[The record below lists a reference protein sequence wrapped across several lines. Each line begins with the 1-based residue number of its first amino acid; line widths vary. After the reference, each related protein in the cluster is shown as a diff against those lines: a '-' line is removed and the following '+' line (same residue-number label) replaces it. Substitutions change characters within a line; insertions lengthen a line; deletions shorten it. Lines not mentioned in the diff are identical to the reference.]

1 MRDLWHIRI
10 FNVWIPQQD
19 MRRAV
24 KRPGEL
30 EGPVAEHAVGRV
42 AMAMPGSAGRT
53 VALRTEGGRAR
64 ILDEI
69 PVTPTV
75 RLSLDVETFTCLGC
89 GRWNPA
95 ATLQPRKV
103 QVTRCPF
110 RKSCASTF
118 RFRQGVKWEA
128 LSCHVHR
135 IGISIC
141 EFP

>member
-10 FNVWIPQQD
+10 FDAWIPQQD

-30 EGPVAEHAVGRV
+30 EGPGAEHVVGRIV
-42 AMAMPGSAGRT
+42 MAMPGSAGRT

-89 GRWNPA
+89 GRWTPA
-95 ATLQPRKV
+95 APWQPRKV
-103 QVTRCPF
+103 QGT
-110 RKSCASTF
+110 SDT
-118 RFRQGVKWEA
+118 A
-128 LSCHVHR
+128 LGQVIVAQMHMM
-135 IGISIC
+135 I
-141 EFP
+141 

>member
-10 FNVWIPQQD
+10 FDAWIPQQD

-42 AMAMPGSAGRT
+42 AMAMPGSAGHT
-53 VALRTEGGRAR
+53 VALRMEGGRAR
-64 ILDEI
+64 SLDEI

-103 QVTRCPF
+103 QVT
-110 RKSCASTF
+110 SDTVLGQVIVA
-118 RFRQGVKWEA
+118 QM
-128 LSCHVHR
+128 H
-135 IGISIC
+135 IMI
-141 EFP
+141 

>member
-10 FNVWIPQQD
+10 VDAWISQQD

-64 ILDEI
+64 ILDE
-69 PVTPTV
+69 
-75 RLSLDVETFTCLGC
+75 SL
-89 GRWNPA
+89 
-95 ATLQPRKV
+95 
-103 QVTRCPF
+103 
-110 RKSCASTF
+110 
-118 RFRQGVKWEA
+118 
-128 LSCHVHR
+128 
-135 IGISIC
+135 
-141 EFP
+141 

>member
-10 FNVWIPQQD
+10 FDAWIPQQD

-30 EGPVAEHAVGRV
+30 EGPGAEHAVGRV

-89 GRWNPA
+89 GRWNPT
-95 ATLQPRKV
+95 ATLQQRKV
-103 QVTRCPF
+103 QIT
-110 RKSCASTF
+110 SDT
-118 RFRQGVKWEA
+118 A
-128 LSCHVHR
+128 LGQVVVAQMN
-135 IGISIC
+135 III
-141 EFP
+141 